1 MTSIGRLERAPRYRF
16 AVTYPAGL
24 FVIDRPARGSGYL
37 DDEPPADAPVVVLVH
52 GTLDRA
58 NSFRRTMR
66 RLEDVRIV
74 AYDRRGYQDSRGP
87 EAPVGV
93 EGHIE
98 DLLGVLHA
106 LGGQP
111 VVVGH
116 SLGAVV
122 ALGAAAAEPDR
133 IAAIG
138 AFEPPMRWIPVEG
151 RESHQGSF
159 IQSEDPDAAVE
170 AFFRGRVGD
179 AAWDRLEPAARAD
192 RLADGP
198 ALVTELASLNGPAL
212 FDVTKLDVPIVFGG
226 GAASEPFH
234 RENLAWLAEHVP
246 GAQRI
251 EIPDAGHGAHLTH
264 PDAFAG
270 FVRAAMALAGIEKS

>member
-1 MTSIGRLERAPRYRF
+1 VS
-16 AVTYPAGL
+16 YPAGL
-24 FVIDRPARGSGYL
+24 FVIDRPAGSGYL
-37 DDEPPADAPVVVLVH
+37 DDETPTDGRVVVLVH

-66 RLEDVRIV
+66 RLEDVRV
-74 AYDRRGYQDSRGP
+74 VTYDRRGYQESRGTDP
-87 EAPVGV
+87 PVGI

-98 DLLGVLHA
+98 DLLGILHEI
-106 LGGQP
+106 GGRP

-122 ALGAAAAEPDR
+122 AIGAALAEPDHV
-133 IAAIG
+133 AAIG

-151 RESHQGSF
+151 RQSRQGSF
-159 IQSEDPDAAVE
+159 LASDDPDRAVE

-179 AAWDRLEPAARAD
+179 AAWDRLEPAAKAD

-198 ALVTELASLNGPAL
+198 ALIAELASLNGPAL
-212 FDVTKLDVPIVFGG
+212 FDVTKLDVPVVFGG
-226 GAASEPFH
+226 GGASDEFH
-234 RENLAWLAEHVP
+234 KENVAWLATHVP
-246 GAQRI
+246 GAQRFVI
-251 EIPDAGHGAHLTH
+251 EEAGHGAHLTH

-270 FVRAAMALAGIEKS
+270 FVRAAMALAGWADT

>member
-1 MTSIGRLERAPRYRF
+1 MQGIGRGADRRQYRRA
-16 AVTYPAGL
+16 VSYPAGL
-24 FVIDRPARGSGYL
+24 FVIDRPAGSGYL
-37 DDEPPADAPVVVLVH
+37 EEEPSPDAPVVVLVH

-66 RLEDVRIV
+66 RLEDVRVV

-87 EAPVGV
+87 EGPVGI
-93 EGHIE
+93 EGHID
-98 DLLGVLHA
+98 DLLAVLHE
-106 LGGQP
+106 LGGRP

-122 ALGAAAAEPDR
+122 ALGAAMAEPDKV
-133 IAAIG
+133 AAIG
-138 AFEPPMRWIPVEG
+138 AFEPPMRWLPLEE
-151 RESHQGSF
+151 RESRQGSF
-159 IQSEDPDAAVE
+159 VQSRDPDVAVE
-170 AFFRGRVGD
+170 SFFRARVGD

-198 ALVTELASLNGPAL
+198 ALLTELASLNGPPL
-212 FDVTKLDVPIVFGG
+212 FDVTKLPVPVIFGG
-226 GAASEPFH
+226 GATSEPFH
-234 RENLAWLAEHVP
+234 KENLAWLTEHVP
-246 GAQRI
+246 GAERM

-270 FVRAAMALAGIEKS
+270 FVRRAMALAGLPKS